1 MVKSKINNQDSMTM
15 DDSRKSVFDRLYQD
29 SRKKNNVKQQS
40 KIINFLHPNIDQ
52 TKRKYNSSILGL
64 N

>member
-15 DDSRKSVFDRLYQD
+15 DDSRQSVFDRLYQD
-29 SRKKNNVKQQS
+29 SRKKNNVKQKS
-40 KIINFLHPNIDQ
+40 NIINFLHPNIDQ